1 MKNIDIILCITLCI
15 SFCVLSILLWI
26 NSAKIKG
33 WYGEKNV
40 SNKLSYLDPQK
51 YVTLNDI
58 LIKNDK
64 GSSSQIDHLVISIY
78 GIFVIETKNY
88 KGWIFGNEKSEKW
101 LQVIYKEKNFFRN
114 PIKQNWS
121 HIYALKYILKNYNN
135 LSYVPIVVFTGNAV
149 LKRIKSTFPVIYDY
163 DVLNFVKKYSSVE
176 CCSFADV
183 QEIVSIIQNENM
195 SDKEARKNHVKKIYR
210 MTIEKQSKID
220 KLICPNCN
228 GKLILRTG
236 KNGKFYGC
244 SNYPKCRFTKSYK

>member
-101 LQVIYKEKNFFRN
+101 LQVIYKEKIFLGIRLN
-114 PIKQNWS
+114 KTC
-121 HIYALKYILKNYNN
+121 HIFM
-135 LSYVPIVVFTGNAV
+135 P
-149 LKRIKSTFPVIYDY
+149 
-163 DVLNFVKKYSSVE
+163 
-176 CCSFADV
+176 
-183 QEIVSIIQNENM
+183 
-195 SDKEARKNHVKKIYR
+195 
-210 MTIEKQSKID
+210 
-220 KLICPNCN
+220 
-228 GKLILRTG
+228 
-236 KNGKFYGC
+236 
-244 SNYPKCRFTKSYK
+244 